1 VWGDGE
7 NFQSKIHNPKSKI
20 KIIQN
25 RNNLTLNL
33 PSFLWLWKI
42 AAWSMGLSLF
52 AYTLL
57 GLSGFWLWR
66 RRKAKQPRPSWLRPF
81 HYLTGG
87 ILVFLVFL
95 LLAVGLIG
103 TIGYYGNL
111 GHSPHLIAGLSVVLL
126 VSLSAISA
134 TQINAKRPWARSL
147 HVGTNFVLFL
157 GFLYVTWTGWAVV
170 QKYLP

>member
-1 VWGDGE
+1 
-7 NFQSKIHNPKSKI
+7 
-20 KIIQN
+20 
-25 RNNLTLNL
+25 
-33 PSFLWLWKI
+33 
-42 AAWSMGLSLF
+42 MGLSLF

-66 RRKAKQPRPSWLRPF
+66 QRQVKQQRPPWLRPF

-95 LLAVGLIG
+95 LLAIGLIG

-111 GHSPHLIAGLSVVLL
+111 GHSPHLIAGLSVVML

-134 TQINAKRPWARSL
+134 TQISPKRPWARSL
-147 HVGTNFVLFL
+147 HVGTNFILFF
-157 GFLYVTWTGWAVV
+157 GFLYVVWTGWTVV